1 MLALALGS
9 VLAKHSKH
17 SKDEPDALQPA
28 DRRVSH
34 TLKVLAAGQ
43 GDTANQWLYHRLCSA
58 GFKTMHTSVTCAP
71 KAADSCTEEC
81 RRASNQTPMKRFNS
95 TFAKLLSNRGLGR
108 MKSPSEMRYLVDQL
122 VAFADS
128 DELVALVDFPVF
140 YFFDELHAAFPG
152 ATVLMSTRNA
162 TEWARK
168 RGAHNLICR
177 EAVTDLELPSEG
189 KKGPPLPHA
198 FALLPCLER
207 QLAREGDADGA
218 FARLSDLQANETG
231 IAQLAEAFEAYN
243 RHVRRVA
250 KTAEVPYAEVDILGG
265 NVTLAHGAVERALNL
280 QLKFESDEDDDSSR
294 DAKKGKSDE
303 EDEEEDEE
311 EEEPSRDRK
320 KEKAEKGKKDKEK
333 DATSQRALKSHDAA
347 EDNVTSSLSTP
358 PSSSENSSDAAVS
371 LDTAL
376 SKVSSESAE
385 SLLTASAASQC
396 VAVLGQRAADD
407 KWCIQSCGNVP
418 PNCPP
423 ALCKCPSGN
432 PSAGFQ
438 HSHKVTEDLAY
449 MDKLKDETEARFARK
464 VGD

>member
-358 PSSSENSSDAAVS
+358 PSSSENSSDAAYRWTLLCPKSRASRQKAFLRRQRRPSAS
-371 LDTAL
+371 LSWGRGRPMTSGA
-376 SKVSSESAE
+376 SKVAAMCRPTAR
-385 SLLTASAASQC
+385 LRYASAPVVTQVRDSSIRTRSQKIW
-396 VAVLGQRAADD
+396 LTWTSSRTRPRRDSRGR
-407 KWCIQSCGNVP
+407 
-418 PNCPP
+418 
-423 ALCKCPSGN
+423 
-432 PSAGFQ
+432 
-438 HSHKVTEDLAY
+438 
-449 MDKLKDETEARFARK
+449 
-464 VGD
+464 